1 MSTAYPTPAPEVLVV
16 FASRHGA
23 TRGVAERIAARLRDG
38 GLALTL
44 SAVEDAGDLPASA
57 AVVLG
62 APVYDG
68 RWPPEFETF
77 VDRHLRSLGSRRVW
91 LFSVGTFG
99 DTRRV
104 IGPLMRREPRNIA
117 EVRDAVRPLDYR
129 VFAGRIE
136 RHQWPLP
143 SRMLYHA
150 FGGRMG
156 DNRDWDAIDEW
167 ADGISRVLTDH
178 PAPAE
183 AR

>member
-1 MSTAYPTPAPEVLVV
+1 MTTAQPTPAPEVLVL

-23 TRGVAERIAARLRDG
+23 TRGVAERIAARLREA
-38 GLALTL
+38 GLAVRL
-44 SAVEDAGDLPASA
+44 AGVEDAGDLPAGA

-77 VDRHLRSLGSRRVW
+77 VARRLQSLGPRRVW

-99 DTRRV
+99 DTRRG
-104 IGPLMRREPRNIA
+104 IGPIMRREPRNIA
-117 EVRDAVRPLDYR
+117 AVRDAMRPRDYR

-143 SRMLYHA
+143 SRMLFHA

-156 DNRDWDAIDEW
+156 DNRDWDAIDARAESI
-167 ADGISRVLTDH
+167 AQALAER